1 MPGVSGRG
9 SIAVAL
15 VLSLALAGVASAAMQ
30 TASFGGVS
38 AKLSYSGGIG
48 PTIRN
53 LRLTIHQGGALW
65 YDEAISSRYCLGVH
79 GCSPA
84 SPHAV
89 HVAYLEGNGAI
100 EVVVDLFSG
109 GADCCNIEQVFT
121 PSAALGD
128 TYFVTER
135 NFGPDGAKLEALSHG
150 ADRELVSGDP
160 AFYCRFT
167 ACYASGL
174 PIQIFGFAA
183 LTFTNITR
191 RYPAA
196 IVRDA
201 ARWWAA
207 YRRHET
213 GGPSGGEG
221 VLAAWA
227 ADEELLGNGSRVATT
242 LASQVAAG
250 HITSGFVTALHAFLR
265 RHGY

>member
-1 MPGVSGRG
+1 V
-9 SIAVAL
+9 L
-15 VLSLALAGVASAAMQ
+15 VLWLALAGAAGAATQ
-30 TASFGGVS
+30 TAGFGGVR
-38 AKLSYSGGIG
+38 ATLSYSGGIG

-53 LRLTIHQGGALW
+53 LRLRILQGGAVW
-65 YDEAISSRYCLGVH
+65 YDKAITSRYCLGGLH

-84 SPHAV
+84 SPRAL

-121 PSAALGD
+121 PSSALGD
-128 TYFVTER
+128 TYFVTQR
-135 NFGPDGAKLEALSHG
+135 NFGPAGAKLEDLSRNG
-150 ADRELVSGDP
+150 DRELVSGDA
-160 AFYCRFT
+160 AFYCQFT

-174 PIQIFGFAA
+174 PIQIFGWGS
-183 LTFTNITR
+183 LNFTNITR

-196 IVRDA
+196 IARDA

-207 YRRHET
+207 YRRHQT

-227 ADEELLGNGSRVATT
+227 ADEELLGNASRVATT
-242 LASQVAAG
+242 LASQVEAG
-250 HITSGFVTALHAFLR
+250 HTTSGFVTALHAFLR